1 MKESYFEYTND
12 LFDRSDLSMKSEA
25 LRGIRVL
32 DLSRVVFGPVV
43 GKWLGLFGAEIIK
56 VEEPDE
62 GDQWRTASYWAKY
75 WKDSSPYFQVINPN
89 KLYIAID
96 LKTKRGKELVL
107 ELAKQSDVVV
117 ENFRAGLAEAW
128 GIGYTSISKVNPKV
142 IYISCCGYGQF
153 GPLRFFPSWDLIA
166 QSVSGVA
173 RLTGFPDCDTYK
185 LPDYYGDFF
194 PGISAAMSVMV
205 ALNYRERTGKG
216 QLIDMAQAEA
226 LMRTMPNWIYM
237 STEGQDIERTGNRDP
252 SMAPSGIFKTQDE
265 KFAGIAIA
273 SDKQLMALLKA
284 MGNEELA
291 KDKRYTITFERLQ
304 SGNADVL
311 DQAVEKWAG
320 NKTLDEILGL
330 AKQHGFPAA
339 EVKNDL
345 ELTNDQWRKERGS
358 VVEFN
363 DEIYGTGTWP
373 GAPVAMEKTPGRIK
387 NLARPVG
394 YHNRYVF
401 NEILGMS
408 NEEIKKLEESGIIGY
423 WTNRVGER
431 PPSYYDIENDPVFN
445 NAPGANNE
453 SQ

>member
-1 MKESYFEYTND
+1 LDESYFEYTRN
-12 LFDRSDLSMKSEA
+12 LFDRSDLSLKSEA

-32 DLSRVVFGPVV
+32 DLSRIIFGPVV
-43 GKWLGLFGAEIIK
+43 GKWLGLFGAEIVK

-75 WKDSSPYFQVINPN
+75 WKDSSPYFQTLNPN
-89 KLYIAID
+89 KLFIAID
-96 LKTKRGKELVL
+96 LKTKRGKELIL
-107 ELAKQSDVVV
+107 ELARQSDVVV

-166 QSVSGVA
+166 QSMSGVA
-173 RLTGFPDCDTYK
+173 RLTGFPGHDTYK

-194 PGISAAMSVMV
+194 PGICAAMSVMT

-226 LMRTMPNWIYM
+226 LMRTMLNWTYM
-237 STEGQDIERTGNRDP
+237 SVEGQDMERTGNTDP
-252 SMAPSGIFKTQDE
+252 SMAPSGIFATRDE
-265 KFAGIAIA
+265 RYVGIAIA
-273 SDKQLMALLKA
+273 TDKQLLALLKA

-291 KDKRYTITFERLQ
+291 KDSKYVDTFERLQ

-311 DQAVEKWAG
+311 DKAVEEWAKD
-320 NKTLDEILGL
+320 KTLDEILGM
-330 AKQHGFPAA
+330 AKQYGFPAA
-339 EVKNDL
+339 DVKNDL
-345 ELTNDQWRKERGS
+345 ELANDPWRKERGS

-363 DEIYGTGTWP
+363 DEMYGSGTWP
-373 GAPVAMEKTPGRIK
+373 GVPVALNKTPGRIK
-387 NLARPVG
+387 NLSRPVG
-394 YHNRYVF
+394 YHNRHIF
-401 NEILGMS
+401 KEMLGMS
-408 NEEIKKLEESGIIGY
+408 REGIKELEEAGIIGY
-423 WTNRVGER
+423 WSNRVGER

-445 NAPGANNE
+445 NTPGAENE
-453 SQ
+453 RE